1 MKPIIRWHHE
11 RYDGTGYPDRLRGDE
26 IPIAA
31 QIVGLVDMYDALTT
45 ARPYRPALSREAALA
60 EIEKCRGWWS
70 EGVYAA
76 FAQALDRLPSVADSG
91 LAAAAPVPVTL

>member
-1 MKPIIRWHHE
+1 MQIRLIRTNKDH
-11 RYDGTGYPDRLRGDE
+11 R
-26 IPIAA
+26 
-31 QIVGLVDMYDALTT
+31 
-45 ARPYRPALSREAALA
+45 AALA